1 LLTDAIEIFV
11 SRSHHFYP
19 LEVIPMHTAPTPNPL
34 YTLAECPDLV
44 ADGCL
49 CDDRNQLVFVSLW
62 GRDTAVQQFLARL
75 TLGPAEAGLDQFS
88 LLAEDFTLPVFV
100 HAADSLEKR
109 TTRALRGTL
118 FGTLLNLWLFEPR
131 CVKPDKAAG
140 SAIVILPK
148 AASNRIERLWAVVKE
163 ASPIPLLDHWRE
175 TVLEILTR
183 SGMLIALSRALGPIE
198 GHQLTLDV
206 PSLTSEIGELIRAGS
221 LGITPDLSAVEPQ
234 ADHAL
239 HGGCTPH
246 GGCTSQGA
254 CTRRRVA

>member
-1 LLTDAIEIFV
+1 
-11 SRSHHFYP
+11 
-19 LEVIPMHTAPTPNPL
+19 MHTASTSKPL
-34 YTLAECPDLV
+34 YTIAECPDLV

-75 TLGPAEAGLDQFS
+75 TLAPAEEGLDQFS
-88 LLAEDFTLPVFV
+88 VLTEDFTLPVFV

-140 SAIVILPK
+140 SAIVVLPK
-148 AASNRIERLWAVVKE
+148 PAPNRIERLWTVVKE
-163 ASPIPLLDHWRE
+163 ACPVPLLDHWRD
-175 TVLEILTR
+175 TVLGILTR
-183 SGMLIALSRALGPIE
+183 SGMLVALSRALGPLE

-206 PSLTSEIGELIRAGS
+206 SALTSEIGELIRAGY
-221 LGITPDLSAVEPQ
+221 LGITPALGAIEPQ
-234 ADHAL
+234 QGCAL
-239 HGGCTPH
+239 
-246 GGCTSQGA
+246 
-254 CTRRRVA
+254 RRVA